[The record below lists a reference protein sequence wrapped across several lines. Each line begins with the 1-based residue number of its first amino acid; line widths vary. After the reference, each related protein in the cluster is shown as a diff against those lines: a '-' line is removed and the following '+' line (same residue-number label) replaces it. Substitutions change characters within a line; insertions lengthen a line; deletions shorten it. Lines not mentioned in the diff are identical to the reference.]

1 MRFGDIDPS
10 SLAQRFEQAGMIH
23 EDVDQRLAIDG
34 YRPAGAARAIVSL
47 VQGLELDHGGV
58 QLEDRATAHGAVLRS
73 AAGMV
78 RTPGMF
84 QISAAIPARPPDPS
98 RRKAPSSWLG
108 GAAPSIAVE
117 DRISW

>member
-1 MRFGDIDPS
+1 
-10 SLAQRFEQAGMIH
+10 MIH

-34 YRPAGAARAIVSL
+34 DRLAGAARAIVPL
-47 VQGLELDHGGV
+47 VQGVELNHSGVELENGT
-58 QLEDRATAHGAVLRS
+58 TAHGAILRL
-73 AAGMV
+73 AGIGMV
-78 RTPGMF
+78 STSGIF

-108 GAAPSIAVE
+108 GAVPSIAVQ